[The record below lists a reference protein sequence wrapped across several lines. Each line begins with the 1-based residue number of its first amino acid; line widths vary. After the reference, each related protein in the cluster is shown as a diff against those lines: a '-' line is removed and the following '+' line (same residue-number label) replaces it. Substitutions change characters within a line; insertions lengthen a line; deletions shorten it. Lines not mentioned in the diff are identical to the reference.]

1 MSNKIIQM
9 ASPRR
14 RVTSALDEFLPEL
27 DVDGA
32 APRAHID
39 PREIHLEP
47 IGFHAQPLEQP
58 LSPIVVESSKGAQ
71 LWPMLAAAL
80 VGIGATIL
88 AFAGF
93 ARFAL

>member
-9 ASPRR
+9 ASPR

-27 DVDGA
+27 DVHDA

-47 IGFHAQPLEQP
+47 IGFHPHPVEQP
-58 LSPIVVESSKGAQ
+58 LSPIAVESSRRAQ
-71 LWPMLAAAL
+71 FWPMLAAAL

-93 ARFAL
+93 SRFAL